1 MSPPRPGAWAVEV
14 PAGYRVGGWE
24 VTGGIATGSWGSVY
38 DARWVGAGADG
49 LPARAA
55 LKFLP
60 TGTVTSRQL
69 SHLAAMAGREV
80 RFHRGGA
87 HERLIRCYDT
97 LVVDD
102 PQAPALDGAA
112 VIVMER
118 ARGSLADLMREH
130 AGRPLPDAAALV
142 TQVCEGIAYMHGNG
156 WIHGD
161 LKPANVLLMDD
172 GSVRLADFGL
182 TAEIEGTHGY
192 LPPIGSSGYLPP
204 EYWTESLG
212 ERGIAVRTT
221 SDIWALG
228 VLAYQAF
235 TGDFPFPGA
244 GQRAWALAAA
254 QYVRTRAEVPV
265 PDTVPEAW
273 RSIIRDCLA
282 PTHGE
287 RARHPAAELL
297 ARMRQQPAPRASRVP
312 RRLVAAGAAALILAT
327 AGTATAVTVSRRDDR
342 PDAAPSPSFAGDE
355 LLKRGVGIPE
365 QYRPLIV
372 AAGTMCDAEGL
383 NPPLIAAML
392 KVESNFDPDLSDPA
406 KDEYGIARWTPSV
419 LAGYLPGT
427 PPAVPP
433 KPPFPPEMSIPPMG
447 RLLCFQA
454 DKLKSVPGD
463 PGLLLA
469 AAYRSSATSVIQAR
483 GISPKWRRYTSEV
496 ARYRALY
503 TP

>member
-1 MSPPRPGAWAVEV
+1 MSGPEPAAWSVEV
-14 PAGYRVGGWE
+14 PTGYRVGGWE

-38 DARWVGAGADG
+38 DARLVDAGGDD

-60 TGTVTSRQL
+60 TGTVTTRQL
-69 SHLAAMAGREV
+69 GHLAAMAGREV
-80 RFHRGGA
+80 RFHSGDG
-87 HERLIRCYDT
+87 HDRLIRCYQT
-97 LVVDD
+97 LVVED
-102 PQAPALDGAA
+102 PRTPALDGAA

-118 ARGSLADLMREH
+118 ARRSLADLLREH
-130 AGRPLPDAAALV
+130 PGRPLPEAAVLV
-142 TQVCEGIAYMHGNG
+142 TQVCEGLAHMHQNG

-204 EYWTESLG
+204 EYWTERLG

-221 SDIWALG
+221 ADIWALG

-235 TGDFPFPGA
+235 TGEFPFAGG

-254 QYVRTRAEVPV
+254 EYAETGAELPFPDGVPAPWRA
-265 PDTVPEAW
+265 
-273 RSIIRDCLA
+273 IIRDCLA
-282 PTHGE
+282 PSHAQRSEHT
-287 RARHPAAELL
+287 AAELL
-297 ARMRQQPAPRASRVP
+297 ARMREQPVPRRRRSRQ
-312 RRLVAAGAAALILAT
+312 RRLVAAGAAVLVLGGAAT
-327 AGTATAVTVSRRDDR
+327 ATTLTVRQHDS
-342 PDAAPSPSFAGDE
+342 PSPTSSRFPGDD
-355 LLKRGVGIPE
+355 LLKHGVGIPE
-365 QYRPLIV
+365 QYRGLIV
-372 AAGTMCDAEGL
+372 AAGTACDAPGL

-392 KVESNFDPDLSDPA
+392 KVESDFDPNLSDPA

-419 LAGYLPGT
+419 LAGYLPGS
-427 PPAVPP
+427 PPPVPP

-454 DKLKSVPGD
+454 ERLRTVPGD
-463 PGLLLA
+463 RGLLLA
-469 AAYRSSATSVIQAR
+469 AAYRSSATSVVQAG
-483 GISPKWRRYTSEV
+483 GIAPKWRHYTDEV
-496 ARYRALY
+496 AKYRALY